1 MCLHRIS
8 LWTPPHQP
16 PARSTCPP
24 PSSSPHPGVLPL
36 PQHTPPWCSTLP
48 QPLPGPKFNSL
59 TACGTR
65 PGGPCSR
72 APAPAPA
79 FPLHCYQQRTAEP
92 IPYRSPSATVDT
104 SFSISATP
112 TDHHSSAATI
122 IPTPPPPPPPRLR
135 CTSSRSCWPPRSHYH
150 FLPLPLFTQVSSPP
164 ALALRARHICG
175 NATPCFH

>member
-1 MCLHRIS
+1 M
-8 LWTPPHQP
+8 PAQDQP
-16 PARSTCPP
+16 LDPP
-24 PSSSPHPGVLPL
+24 PPTPCLLNMPTTQLKPPPWCSTSAP
-36 PQHTPPWCSTLP
+36 TYPPWCSTLP

-65 PGGPCSR
+65 PGGSCSR

-104 SFSISATP
+104 IFTTSATP
-112 TDHHSSAATI
+112 TDLHSSAATT

-150 FLPLPLFTQVSSPP
+150 LLPLPLFTQVSSPP